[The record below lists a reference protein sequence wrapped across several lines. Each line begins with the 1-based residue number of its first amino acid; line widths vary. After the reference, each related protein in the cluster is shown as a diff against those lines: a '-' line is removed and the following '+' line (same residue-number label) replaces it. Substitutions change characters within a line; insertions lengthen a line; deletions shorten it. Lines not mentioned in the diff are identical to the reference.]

1 MSVLLGVDA
10 GHTLTKAALFD
21 ADGALLGSGAR
32 PTATVSRHPR
42 WQERDMDATWDAAAA
57 AIRGALADAGLDGGQ
72 VSGVGISGHG
82 DGLYLLDQDDRPVR
96 AAVLA
101 TDTRAADYCRAWATG
116 PVRDRLLAV
125 TGAVPAPYQ
134 PAATLS
140 WLRDHEP
147 DVFSRTRHLL
157 FCKDW
162 LRFCLTGRIATDP
175 TDASSGLFDIR
186 ARTFSDPVADWC
198 GIPEATR
205 LWPPVL
211 ASTAIAGQVSV
222 SAAVRTGVR
231 AGTPVITG
239 SHDVHATAL
248 GVGALRPGDL
258 SAILGTFS
266 INQLVSTTPTAA
278 PRWQARCSVTED
290 RFLLMSTSPTGATAV
305 DWLRQVTGSAGPLEW
320 ESSEAIGVAVAAA
333 LHDGLQTS
341 DPQFLPF
348 VYGMQAAEPIGGALV
363 GLHSWHDTAA
373 LIRAGLEGVVFAHR
387 EHLAA
392 LRPLLPT
399 DGTIRLAGGG
409 SRSPQWCQ
417 LFADA
422 TGLTVEVAD
431 AVEAGARGVAML
443 TAVGLGLFPD
453 VDAVARQWVSV
464 VHRHEP
470 DPTRADLVEH
480 RYRRWSETIA
490 ALQSVSDDPQ
500 T

>member
-1 MSVLLGVDA
+1 MTVLLGVDA
-10 GHTLTKAALFD
+10 GHTLTKAAAFD
-21 ADGALLGSGAR
+21 RNGRLLGSGAR
-32 PTATVSRHPR
+32 PTATVSRQPR
-42 WQERDMDATWDAAAA
+42 WQERDMNQTWASTAA
-57 AIRGALADAGLDGGQ
+57 AIRDALADAGLDGGQ

-82 DGLYLLDQDDRPVR
+82 DGLYLLDEAGRPVR

-101 TDTRAADYCRAWATG
+101 TDTRAAGYTRAWTQG
-116 PVRDRLLAV
+116 PIREELLAV
-125 TGAVPAPYQ
+125 TGAIPAPYQ

-147 DVFSRTRHLL
+147 DVFARARHLL

-162 LRFCLTGRIATDP
+162 LRFCLTGEVATDP
-175 TDASSGLFDIR
+175 TDASCGLFDIR
-186 ARTFSDPVADWC
+186 ARTFSDQVASWC

-211 ASTAIAGQVSV
+211 ASTAVAGRVGED
-222 SAAVRTGVR
+222 AAARTGIR

-266 INQLVSTTPTAA
+266 IDQLVSSTPTAA
-278 PRWQARCSVTED
+278 PRWQARCSVTDD

-320 ESSEAIGVAVAAA
+320 QSSEEIGTAIATALDGGVRA
-333 LHDGLQTS
+333 S

-348 VYGMQAAEPIGGALV
+348 VYGMQSAEPIGGALV
-363 GLHSWHDTAA
+363 GLRSWHDTAA

-387 EHLAA
+387 DHLDA
-392 LRPLLPT
+392 LGPLRSAS
-399 DGTIRLAGGG
+399 GVIRLAGGG

-422 TGLTVEVAD
+422 TGSTVEVAD
-431 AVEAGARGVAML
+431 AVEAGARGAAML

-453 VDAVARQWVSV
+453 VDAVARRWVSV
-464 VHRHEP
+464 VRRHEP
-470 DPTRADLVEH
+470 DPARTRSAER
-480 RYRRWSETIA
+480 RYRRWSESIA
-490 ALQSVSDDPQ
+490 ALQRVPADPDE
-500 T
+500 